1 MATHTHT
8 CIHVEGERQREKE
21 REREETRSM
30 YTLVCFLVVLGRKH
44 AEVKRA
50 RNKESHAERE
60 SCRGVMQRE
69 RDSASKAERG
79 NSSDID

>member
-1 MATHTHT
+1 
-8 CIHVEGERQREKE
+8 VEGERQREKE

-60 SCRGVMQRE
+60 SCRERETERWRHRESHAERE
-69 RDSASKAERG
+69 RQRVKGREREFE
-79 NSSDID
+79 